1 MAEANLNYQIIKTT
15 HAAREADDQRN
26 ENRKKSLI
34 ILILQWLADEG
45 YIESA
50 RQLERET
57 NLDVSKY
64 DVCDNIDLYTIIQE
78 YESYFYVKFNRYP
91 KLTKKHGPSTAA
103 FMNKLSA
110 KFPSAQPSNRRSQI
124 PPIPRIISNDT
135 ESSTSPSNRL
145 PSAGEAL
152 RRNANTGKFNQ
163 PNSDKFSAH
172 STPPSGLQRQTSIQQ
187 PMNNANNHSTNS
199 LEEMSLSF
207 MKVSSVKSSTLPI
220 NEQQQ
225 QQQLNGNKKKNTVV
239 DSRPIPNDTMRLNVT
254 DNIDPTDRLLKP
266 LGGYIGYT
274 SEWREL
280 AEVITRVSKTKKCQ
294 LMSYFFLFFL

>member
-91 KLTKKHGPSTAA
+91 KLTKKHGPS
-103 FMNKLSA
+103 S
-110 KFPSAQPSNRRSQI
+110 KFI
-124 PPIPRIISNDT
+124 PT
-135 ESSTSPSNRL
+135 
-145 PSAGEAL
+145 
-152 RRNANTGKFNQ
+152 F
-163 PNSDKFSAH
+163 
-172 STPPSGLQRQTSIQQ
+172 
-187 PMNNANNHSTNS
+187 
-199 LEEMSLSF
+199 
-207 MKVSSVKSSTLPI
+207 
-220 NEQQQ
+220 
-225 QQQLNGNKKKNTVV
+225 
-239 DSRPIPNDTMRLNVT
+239 
-254 DNIDPTDRLLKP
+254 
-266 LGGYIGYT
+266 
-274 SEWREL
+274 
-280 AEVITRVSKTKKCQ
+280 KC
-294 LMSYFFLFFL
+294 